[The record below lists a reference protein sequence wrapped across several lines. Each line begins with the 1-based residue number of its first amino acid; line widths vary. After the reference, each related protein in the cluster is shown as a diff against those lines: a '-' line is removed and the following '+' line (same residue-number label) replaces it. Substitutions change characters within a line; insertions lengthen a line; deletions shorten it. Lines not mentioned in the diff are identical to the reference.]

1 MVQKNV
7 NPELLNKA
15 GELLNLSDE
24 EILALSLGI
33 NEKWAENYQMAM
45 TIKLRGTLR
54 SLNKEIITLRRSTN
68 ISSWIMGV
76 MTFAILVLTGIL
88 VYKGL

>member
-15 GELLNLSDE
+15 RELLNLSDE
-24 EILALSLGI
+24 ETLALSLSI

-45 TIKLRGTLR
+45 TIKLRGTIC
-54 SLNKEIITLRRSTN
+54 SLNQEIIKLRKSTN
-68 ISSWIMGV
+68 ISSWIMV
-76 MTFAILVLTGIL
+76 IMTAVIMILTIKL
-88 VYKGL
+88 VY